1 MKKKLFIGIV
11 SSAVFLWLAARG
23 IDWSQF
29 GHALSRTRWIFLIPA
44 VVFTMLGHFSRSI
57 RWKYMMAPV
66 KQCGIRP
73 LWAATAIAFM
83 VNNLLPARLGE
94 LVRAFVIGRSQNVS
108 RSASF
113 ATIVYER
120 VVDVFVLILLLWFC
134 MVRISGPEW
143 LARSAEVLVAFNVAL
158 FALLFAMVRWRERF
172 RLLIARVVRPLP
184 PDTQRRMHDSADAFV
199 VGLAVVAAAA
209 VRAAHEP
216 AHAIGRNRRAER
228 RTHHVR
234 RGKANFAAWR
244 VGGRRLRVWRR
255 GPDGLGRAGRQAGR
269 PLHRPFLE
277 EMTWLT

>member
-1 MKKKLFIGIV
+1 
-11 SSAVFLWLAARG
+11 
-23 IDWSQF
+23 
-29 GHALSRTRWIFLIPA
+29 
-44 VVFTMLGHFSRSI
+44 
-57 RWKYMMAPV
+57 MMAPV

-143 LARSAEVLVAFNVAL
+143 LARSAEVLVVFNVAL

-199 VGLAVVAAAA
+199 VGLGVLLVTLYFADVPLQQPVWALIFALLGGGMLGALGIIAGIWADKFDQLAAFQNFVIIPLTFLAGVFYSVNTLPPVWQVASHLNPFFYLVDGFRYGFFGVADVSPAASAAVVSDCVLGLTA
-209 VRAAHEP
+209 VNLRLL
-216 AHAIGRNRRAER
+216 AIGY
-228 RTHHVR
+228 
-234 RGKANFAAWR
+234 K
-244 VGGRRLRVWRR
+244 LR
-255 GPDGLGRAGRQAGR
+255 
-269 PLHRPFLE
+269 H
-277 EMTWLT
+277 